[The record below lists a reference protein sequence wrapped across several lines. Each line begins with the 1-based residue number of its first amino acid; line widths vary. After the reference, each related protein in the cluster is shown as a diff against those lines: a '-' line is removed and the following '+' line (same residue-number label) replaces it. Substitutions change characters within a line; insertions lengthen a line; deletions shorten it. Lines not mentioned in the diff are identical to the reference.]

1 MTRTPAALLYL
12 TIYNPTIRPNS
23 TVDEDNED
31 AEEQAQILFYTSRDQ
46 ATSRDKTLR
55 QVGLAKALIHFAET
69 FQTASSYQNVHSQS
83 RRMVMLSP
91 EPNFWIHAAIELAK
105 TLQAQSSK
113 SKSKDKEKA
122 KEASSGDVPAPEC
135 LDGSLHD
142 SAIRAHLLRGYEQ
155 FKIIHGSF
163 TSILHSQG
171 QQALELQLERFFT
184 IWAWSWDLE
193 ADCNLSLDLGPPLH
207 PIYPSILPAID
218 TFSSHLPEGLEAI
231 VLIPDHVAPSSRY
244 RSLRYPTALAR
255 HLMSLSSR
263 SHHEANAKRL
273 PPERPS
279 EGAELPD
286 NSAGPSATADAHA
299 SNGFPGATSK
309 AADVRKWG
317 WPGAF
322 LLSRNSGKKSGST
335 TSLTRSNSPGSL
347 ADSSVAPTAQDALD
361 DAISHN
367 SLSSNEPQDEG
378 CPHGDLTPSTNG
390 DMSPCDSGQRK
401 LQSLGVETPRPSRA
415 PSPTLTTSEAMSSS
429 PSVADNCKTSNR
441 VHFTFLNVFLAP
453 GDEPWATCRHSV
465 ALLKRDDIA
474 VALISGGDKD
484 RIPND
489 IEALASQTSQL
500 LEQIDVTLSE
510 DAKRTLDS
518 SLPSATKILQPQDA
532 HLMKS
537 HGYIAGGTG
546 LSSHLDLLYDAKEL
560 LEKQPDNVE
569 VFSRG
574 LTPQHWHV
582 VHREDDRGE
591 IYLQVAR
598 KETSLSDVDNVV
610 QKLYK
615 GYA

>member
-1 MTRTPAALLYL
+1 
-12 TIYNPTIRPNS
+12 
-23 TVDEDNED
+23 
-31 AEEQAQILFYTSRDQ
+31 
-46 ATSRDKTLR
+46 
-55 QVGLAKALIHFAET
+55 
-69 FQTASSYQNVHSQS
+69 
-83 RRMVMLSP
+83 MLSP

-105 TLQAQSSK
+105 TPQAQSSK
-113 SKSKDKEKA
+113 SKSKDKGKA
-122 KEASSGDVPAPEC
+122 KEAGSGDTPAPEYY
-135 LDGSLHD
+135 DGSLHD
-142 SAIRAHLLRGYEQ
+142 SAVRAHLLRGYEQ

-163 TSILHSQG
+163 TSILHSHG

-193 ADCNLSLDLGPPLH
+193 ADSNLSLDLGPPLH

-231 VLIPDHVAPSSRY
+231 VLTPEHVAPSSRY
-244 RSLRYPTALAR
+244 TSLHYPTSLAR
-255 HLMSLSSR
+255 HLISLVSR
-263 SHHEANAKRL
+263 SHHEANVERL

-286 NSAGPSATADAHA
+286 NSAGPSTIVDAHA
-299 SNGFPGATSK
+299 SNGFLGATSK
-309 AADVRKWG
+309 GVGVRKWG
-317 WPGAF
+317 WPGAL

-335 TSLTRSNSPGSL
+335 TSVTRSSSPGSL
-347 ADSSVAPTAQDALD
+347 ADSSIAPIDQDALN

-367 SLSSNEPQDEG
+367 SLSSNEPQDKG
-378 CPHGDLTPSTNG
+378 CPHADLTPSTNG
-390 DMSPCDSGQRK
+390 DVSRRDSEQRG
-401 LQSLGVETPRPSRA
+401 LQSLDVETPRPSRA

-429 PSVADNCKTSNR
+429 RSVADNCKASHG
-441 VHFTFLNVFLAP
+441 VHFIFFDVFLAP
-453 GDEPWATCRHSV
+453 SHGPCATCRHSV
-465 ALLKRDDIA
+465 ALLKRNDIA
-474 VALISGGDKD
+474 VALISSDDKD
-484 RIPND
+484 RIPKD

-500 LEQIDVTLSE
+500 LGEIDATLSE

-518 SLPSATKILQPQDA
+518 SLPSASKILQPRDA

-537 HGYIAGGTG
+537 HGYITGGTG

-560 LEKQPDNVE
+560 IERQPDNVE

-582 VHREDDRGE
+582 VHREDGRGE

-598 KETSLSDVDNVV
+598 KEASLSDVDNVV

>member
-31 AEEQAQILFYTSRDQ
+31 TEEQAQILFYTSRDQ

-113 SKSKDKEKA
+113 SKSKDKGKA
-122 KEASSGDVPAPEC
+122 KEASSGDVPAPEY

-155 FKIIHGSF
+155 FK
-163 TSILHSQG
+163 G

-279 EGAELPD
+279 EGAEPPD

-322 LLSRNSGKKSGST
+322 LLSRNSV
-335 TSLTRSNSPGSL
+335 LLHRP
-347 ADSSVAPTAQDALD
+347 AQDALD

-390 DMSPCDSGQRK
+390 DMSPCDSEQRK

-474 VALISGGDKD
+474 VALISGDDKD

-560 LEKQPDNVE
+560 LEK
-569 VFSRG
+569 
-574 LTPQHWHV
+574 
-582 VHREDDRGE
+582 
-591 IYLQVAR
+591 
-598 KETSLSDVDNVV
+598 
-610 QKLYK
+610 
-615 GYA
+615 